1 MRAALALV
9 LAAAALIGGR
19 AASGAATWPNDP
31 AWSQEWGPVL
41 THTTDVWQTAGTGTR
56 PVIVAVVDTGV
67 QEIPDLQ
74 GALVPGVDLAGTP
87 PNGPLANHGT
97 WVASIIA
104 ARGNNGRD
112 AAGYCWTCLIM
123 PVRVSD
129 GGSPTSATT
138 IAKGI
143 VWAVDH
149 GAQIVNVSLAG
160 SETSSDEQSAVAYA
174 VAHHVIVVAAAGNSG
189 SVAPE
194 YPADYPSVLSVSGT
208 DQTDQL
214 YPWSTRGSW
223 VALSAPG
230 CAVVVDPIVGTAYGC
245 GSSFAPAAVTGIAGL
260 LLSLSSTLTTDQV
273 VAALRASALPVAGIG
288 GGRVRRSRSARRT
301 SPPRCGA
308 RVVVVAV
315 PDYDGDDC
323 GGVNSA
329 GDRGERS
336 SAEPQVDSGA
346 YRHRAARAAVH
357 LVGGRVVSDADE
369 GGPRHRRQLRGR
381 QGRALAHGT
390 RGEGAAHARDLVLD
404 EPIDSVHA
412 SDRDVAAVRLTAAS
426 RLAPKSAV
434 IPFAAAHTIASAREW
449 MSSFL

>member
-288 GGRVRRSRSARRT
+288 GGRVDAAAALAVLHLPDAVRGSSSSQSQTTTATTAAASTRQVTVVNGHLQNHRSIRVRTGTGPLVLQFISSAAASCQMQMKVGRGIVDSFAADKGVLSLTARVAKGLHTLAISCSTNRSIQFTLQIET
-301 SPPRCGA
+301 SP
-308 RVVVVAV
+308 
-315 PDYDGDDC
+315 
-323 GGVNSA
+323 
-329 GDRGERS
+329 
-336 SAEPQVDSGA
+336 QSG
-346 YRHRAARAAVH
+346 
-357 LVGGRVVSDADE
+357 
-369 GGPRHRRQLRGR
+369 
-381 QGRALAHGT
+381 
-390 RGEGAAHARDLVLD
+390 
-404 EPIDSVHA
+404 
-412 SDRDVAAVRLTAAS
+412 
-426 RLAPKSAV
+426 
-434 IPFAAAHTIASAREW
+434 
-449 MSSFL
+449 

>member
-19 AASGAATWPNDP
+19 AALGAASWPNDP

-41 THTTDVWQTAGTGTR
+41 THTNEVWQTAGTGSR
-56 PVIVAVVDTGV
+56 PVVVAVVDTGV
-67 QEIPDLQ
+67 QQIPDLQ
-74 GALVPGVDLAGTP
+74 GALVPGVDLVGTP

-129 GGSPTSATT
+129 GGSLTSAAT

-160 SETSSDEQSAVAYA
+160 SEASPDEQSAVAYA
-174 VAHHVIVVAAAGNSG
+174 IAHHVIVVAAAGNSG
-189 SVAPE
+189 ATAPE
-194 YPADYPSVLSVSGT
+194 YPAEYPSVLSVSGT
-208 DQTDQL
+208 DQSDQL

-230 CAVVVDPIVGTAYGC
+230 CAVVVDPTAGTAYGC

-260 LLSLSSTLTTDQV
+260 LLSLSSSLTTDQV
-273 VAALRASALPVAGIG
+273 VAALRSTARPVAGIG
-288 GGRVRRSRSARRT
+288 GGRVDAAAALAVLHLPDAARGSSSSQSPTATTATAAASTRQVSVVTGRLQKHRSIRMRTGTGPLVLQFISPSAASCQMQLSIGHGVVDSFAADKGVLSLT
-301 SPPRCGA
+301 A
-308 RVVVVAV
+308 RVAKGLHTVAISCATSRAV
-315 PDYDGDDC
+315 QFTLQI
-323 GGVNSA
+323 
-329 GDRGERS
+329 ETT
-336 SAEPQVDSGA
+336 PQTG
-346 YRHRAARAAVH
+346 
-357 LVGGRVVSDADE
+357 
-369 GGPRHRRQLRGR
+369 
-381 QGRALAHGT
+381 
-390 RGEGAAHARDLVLD
+390 
-404 EPIDSVHA
+404 
-412 SDRDVAAVRLTAAS
+412 
-426 RLAPKSAV
+426 
-434 IPFAAAHTIASAREW
+434 
-449 MSSFL
+449 